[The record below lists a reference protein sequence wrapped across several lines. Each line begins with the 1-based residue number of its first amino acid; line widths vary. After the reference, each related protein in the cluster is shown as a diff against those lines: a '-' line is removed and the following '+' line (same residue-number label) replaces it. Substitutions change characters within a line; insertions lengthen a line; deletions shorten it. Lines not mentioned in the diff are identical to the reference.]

1 MGEILFDTNT
11 LIELAKSNQKNV
23 EGYTTIFNVI
33 EFPKTFGLFGKITI
47 IFPSSQDYE
56 LALEL
61 STKLYKN
68 GKAIPTMDI
77 LIGAICYT
85 NKLILV
91 SKDKHFDAVKEV
103 WNDFQISQDYKILKT
118 KKKNK

>member
-1 MGEILFDTNT
+1 MGKILFDTNT

-56 LALEL
+56 SALEL
-61 STKLYKN
+61 STKLYKI
-68 GKAIPTMDI
+68 GKAIPAMDI
-77 LIGAICYT
+77 LVGTICYN
-85 NKLILV
+85 NKLTLI
-91 SKDKHFDAVKEV
+91 SKDKHFDAINEV
-103 WNDFQISQDYKILKT
+103 WKDFQISQDYNI
-118 KKKNK
+118 KNKKEK

>member
-11 LIELAKSNQKNV
+11 LIELAKSDQKNV

-61 STKLYKN
+61 STKLYKI
-68 GKAIPTMDI
+68 GKAIPAMDI
-77 LIGAICYT
+77 LVGTICYN
-85 NKLILV
+85 NKLILI
-91 SKDKHFDAVKEV
+91 SKDKHFDTVKEV
-103 WNDFQISQDYKILKT
+103 WNDFHISQDYNI
-118 KKKNK
+118 KNKKEK